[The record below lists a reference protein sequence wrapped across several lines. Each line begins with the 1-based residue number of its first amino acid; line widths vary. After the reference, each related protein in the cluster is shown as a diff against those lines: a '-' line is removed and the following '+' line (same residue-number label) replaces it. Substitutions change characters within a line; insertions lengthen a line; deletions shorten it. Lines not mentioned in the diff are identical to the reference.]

1 MSREHRSGRVPQALE
16 IDTVGL
22 FDGHVPMS
30 VESLNAVRVSDFSL
44 GGVEFGEDH
53 RPSPQ
58 KSLSLDPPFRFVE
71 GVFSIS
77 FGCCRGWA

>member
-30 VESLNAVRVSDFSL
+30 VKSLNAVRVSDFSL

-58 KSLSLDPPFRFVE
+58 KSLSLSSRIAIVT
-71 GVFSIS
+71 GLRTLL
-77 FGCCRGWA
+77 RGIP